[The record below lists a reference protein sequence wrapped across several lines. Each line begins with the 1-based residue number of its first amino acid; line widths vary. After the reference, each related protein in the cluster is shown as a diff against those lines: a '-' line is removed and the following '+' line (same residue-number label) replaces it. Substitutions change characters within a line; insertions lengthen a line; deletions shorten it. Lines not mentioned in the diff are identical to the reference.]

1 MFSQVCNSKDT
12 KDFGN
17 NILLFILSVL
27 ISTFLVRFFWN
38 KSLVPH
44 ITVLK
49 PITTLLDAFL
59 LSIALNLLR

>member
-17 NILLFILSVL
+17 NLILFILSVL

>member
-17 NILLFILSVL
+17 NLLLFILAVL

-38 KSLVPH
+38 RSLVPH

>member
-1 MFSQVCNSKDT
+1 MFSQVYNSKDT

-17 NILLFILSVL
+17 NLLLFFLSVL
-27 ISTFLVRFFWN
+27 ISMFLVRFFWN
-38 KSLVPH
+38 RSLVPH

-49 PITTLLDAFL
+49 PVSTLLDALL